1 MSRIFLDKR
10 KDSGYDGGD
19 MTGRPS
25 ISPSR
30 RIFFVLLGA
39 GVVALC
45 FIIAGREDAGAGVAP
60 EQAAPPATVIY
71 AADVQL
77 ESLPEPLMECLV
89 LLSAED
95 MAGVPEADGF
105 QWPCGTPGA
114 AMTYDSQPFGT
125 RNEYRSEYHTGMDIN
140 GIGGENTDVG
150 MPVRAAGRGV
160 VVYSGVPGERWGNVV
175 VLAHRLP
182 GTTRIVQTLYAH
194 LDERKVSLGQRV
206 SRGQEIGTIGT
217 ANNHYLGHLHF
228 EAVESRCIEA
238 GSVAYHQD
246 GTTNRMNPEQLI
258 ADYPAPSLPDTYAAI
273 RRIRIREAYNAEKN
287 ESQEQISIP
296 EDAIPIN
303 PSSLITP

>member
-1 MSRIFLDKR
+1 MSLIFLDKK

-19 MTGRPS
+19 MTARFHIP
-25 ISPSR
+25 PFR
-30 RIFFVLLGA
+30 RVFFVLLGV
-39 GVVALC
+39 GVVALF
-45 FIIAGREDAGAGVAP
+45 FIIATREGVGSGVVP
-60 EQAAPPATVIY
+60 EQAPPATGVY

-77 ESLPEPLMECLV
+77 ETLPEPLKECLII
-89 LLSAED
+89 LSAED

-105 QWPCGTPGA
+105 QWPCGTSQA
-114 AMTYDSQPFGT
+114 AMTYDAQPFGVH
-125 RNEYRSEYHTGMDIN
+125 NEYRTGYHTGMDIN

-150 MPVRAAGRGV
+150 LPVRAAGRGL

-182 GTTRIVQTLYAH
+182 GTARIVQTLYAH
-194 LDERKVSLGQRV
+194 LDERKVSPGQRV

-238 GSVAYHQD
+238 GSVAYHQG
-246 GTTNRMNPEQLI
+246 GTTNRMNPGQLI
-258 ADYPAPSLPDTYAAI
+258 ADYPPPPLPDAYAAV
-273 RRIRIREAYNAEKN
+273 RRIRIREAYNAEKA
-287 ESQEQISIP
+287 ESQEPVSLP
-296 EDAIPIN
+296 ADAIPVN

>member
-1 MSRIFLDKR
+1 
-10 KDSGYDGGD
+10 

-25 ISPSR
+25 ISPFR
-30 RIFFVLLGA
+30 RVFFALLGA
-39 GVVALC
+39 GAVALF
-45 FIIAGREDAGAGVAP
+45 FIIAAREEAGTGIAP
-60 EQAAPPATVIY
+60 EQAPPVVGIY

-89 LLSAED
+89 FLSAED

-105 QWPCGTPGA
+105 QWPCGTPQA

-125 RNEYRSEYHTGMDIN
+125 RDEYRSGYHTGMDIN

-150 MPVRAAGRGV
+150 LPVRAAGRGL
-160 VVYSGVPGERWGNVV
+160 VVYSGVPGGRWGNVV

-206 SRGQEIGTIGT
+206 GRGQEIGTIGT
-217 ANNHYLGHLHF
+217 ANSQYLGHLHF

-238 GSVAYHQD
+238 GSVAYHHG
-246 GTTNRMNPEQLI
+246 GTTNRMNPAQLI
-258 ADYPAPSLPDTYAAI
+258 ADYPAPSLPDTYAAV
-273 RRIRIREAYNAEKN
+273 RRIRIREAYNAEKT

-296 EDAIPIN
+296 ADAIPVN